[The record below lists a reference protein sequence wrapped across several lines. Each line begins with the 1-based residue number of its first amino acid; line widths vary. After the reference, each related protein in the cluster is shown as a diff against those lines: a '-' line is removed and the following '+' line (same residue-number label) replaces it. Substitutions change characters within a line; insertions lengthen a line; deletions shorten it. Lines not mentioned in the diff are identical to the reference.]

1 MAVLGPVAVDD
12 RRGGA
17 RRWGVPA
24 TVAPCPATGVPMV
37 VVPPTPNLG
46 VMATVIAND
55 ALQGQGMEAGNSR
68 VVVIDP
74 AIGLASVPVIDPVI
88 G

>member
-1 MAVLGPVAVDD
+1 
-12 RRGGA
+12 
-17 RRWGVPA
+17 
-24 TVAPCPATGVPMV
+24 MV

-74 AIGLASVPVIDPVI
+74 AIGLASALVNDPVI